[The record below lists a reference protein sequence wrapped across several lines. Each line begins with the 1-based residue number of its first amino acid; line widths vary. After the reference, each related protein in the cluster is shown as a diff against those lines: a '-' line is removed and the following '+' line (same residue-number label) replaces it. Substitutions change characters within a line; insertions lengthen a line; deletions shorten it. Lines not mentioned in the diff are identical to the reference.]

1 MSIWEESFMNKRRLG
16 KTDIEISPLGLGCW
30 QFQQGKGVSGSMWSV
45 LDQKSID
52 AIVERA
58 LEGGINWFDTA
69 EAYGNGQSERTLSTA
84 LTNLNVESADV
95 VIATK
100 WLPLLRTA
108 GSISRTID
116 KRLSCLQGY
125 PVGLHQIHIP
135 WSFSSINSQIREM
148 AKILRAGKIRAIGVS
163 NFSARKMEKASDALQ
178 KEGLVLASNEVLI
191 NLLDR
196 RIEKNGVLETARR
209 LGITL
214 IAYSPLAQ
222 GLLTGKF
229 HKNPDLVKRLPKG
242 RRLFFSP
249 QGRAFRSK
257 NIARTRPLIE
267 ELNNIAEAHGAS
279 ISQVAL
285 AWLITYYGD
294 TVVAIPGASHAEQA
308 SDNAAAMRL
317 ELTHNELSQI
327 DNLSARVARF

>member
-1 MSIWEESFMNKRRLG
+1 MNKRRLG
-16 KTDIEISPLGLGCW
+16 KTDIEVSPIGLGCW
-30 QFQQGKGVSGSMWSV
+30 QFQQGKWFTGSMWSV
-45 LDQKSID
+45 LDQNSID
-52 AIVERA
+52 AVVGKA

-84 LTNLNVESADV
+84 LKNLNVEPGDV
-95 VIATK
+95 MIATK

-108 GSISRTID
+108 RNISRTID

-125 PVGLHQIHIP
+125 PIGLHQIHIP
-135 WSFSSINSQIREM
+135 WSFSTISSQMKEM
-148 AKILRAGKIRAIGVS
+148 SKLLRAGKISAIGVS
-163 NFSARKMEKASDALQ
+163 NFSAKRMEKASDALQ

-196 RIEKNGVLETARR
+196 RIEQDGVLETARR

-229 HKNPDLVKRLPKG
+229 HTDPDLVKHLPKG
-242 RRLFFSP
+242 RRLFLSP
-249 QGRAFRSK
+249 ASRAFRRK
-257 NIARTRPLIE
+257 NIARTKPLIK
-267 ELNNIAEAHGAS
+267 ELHSIAIDRGAT

-285 AWLITYYGD
+285 AWLINYYGD
-294 TVVAIPGASHAEQA
+294 TVVAIPGASHPEQA
-308 SDNAAAMRL
+308 SENAAAMKL
-317 ELTHNELSQI
+317 QLTDNEISQI
-327 DNLSARVARF
+327 EKISARVANF